1 MYDYGNPIRNSFI
14 TEQQINDINTLLA
27 RLETVDSKQ
36 YELLTDYPNARNN
49 ITWFLRQQRRGF
61 VNDITI
67 NQGSNIIDMLKNIL
81 NEY

>member
-1 MYDYGNPIRNSFI
+1 MYDYVI

-27 RLETVDSKQ
+27 RLKTIDSEQ
-36 YELLTDYPNARNN
+36 YKSLTDYPNARNS

-61 VNDITI
+61 VDDITI
-67 NQGSNIIDMLKNIL
+67 SQGSDIIDMLKNIL